1 MQKFQDHLSTTDF
14 NCHFREMKKING
26 NRTRKQQISMIH
38 IKTGIQCLLLFD
50 DDNLIP
56 DSAEI
61 LLRFQ
66 EKIPMCKYVNEF
78 ACFDTVYHILIIR
91 SSNFAHHIRSTMA
104 KCIEEIASEHHTISL
119 QHISDIGAS
128 DILLPNE
135 L

>member
-1 MQKFQDHLSTTDF
+1 
-14 NCHFREMKKING
+14 MKKING
-26 NRTRKQQISMIH
+26 TRTLKQQISMIH
-38 IKTGIQCLLLFD
+38 IETGIQCFLLFD

-66 EKIPMCKYVNEF
+66 EKIPMRKYVNEF
-78 ACFDTVYHILIIR
+78 ACFDTLYHILIVCF
-91 SSNFAHHIRSTMA
+91 SYFAHHIRSIMA
-104 KCIEEIASEHHTISL
+104 KCIEEIASEHPTISL

-128 DILLPNE
+128 DILFPNE